1 MRFCFISLLTEIKD
15 GYIFNSKR
23 KPKTMQ
29 LSQTSQKFILH
40 WGEMGTRWGVNRTV
54 AQIHAL
60 LYLTGK
66 PLPADEIADTLSV
79 ARSNVSNSIS
89 ELKAWNLVK
98 LVHVM
103 GDRRDHFEA
112 STDIWELSRT
122 VVRER
127 KEREIMPT
135 IDMLRELLNHP
146 EIMLDGVERANRVR
160 EMLTMLETMTVW
172 SDEMLRLD
180 TETLTKVLKLGAK
193 IQKLIRG
200 DLTSSSASAKPS
212 SSAGNSKTS
221 NQAADDMQ
229 AMGSVI
235 GP

>member
-1 MRFCFISLLTEIKD
+1 
-15 GYIFNSKR
+15 
-23 KPKTMQ
+23 MQ

-60 LYLTGK
+60 LYLAGK
-66 PLPADEIADTLSV
+66 PLPADEIADTLNV
-79 ARSNVSNSIS
+79 ARSNVSNSIR
-89 ELKAWNLVK
+89 ELQAWNLTR

-103 GDRRDHFEA
+103 GDRRDHFES

-122 VVRER
+122 IVRER
-127 KEREIMPT
+127 QERELMPT
-135 IDMLRELLNHP
+135 IAMLRELLNHP
-146 EIMLDGVERANRVR
+146 EIMLDGVERANRMR
-160 EMLTMLETMTVW
+160 EMLTMLETMTAW

-200 DLTSSSASAKPS
+200 DTAAPQAK
-212 SSAGNSKTS
+212 
-221 NQAADDMQ
+221 
-229 AMGSVI
+229 
-235 GP
+235 